1 MAMAK
6 PAPRGRPG
14 MRRLVATL
22 ALLVIVLLV
31 LIQFGP
37 AWLFG

>member
-1 MAMAK
+1 
-6 PAPRGRPG
+6 